1 MSRINTDLFLWPSEQ
16 SVVSSFMSDYKEVD
30 GVMMAHAIETRTGGS
45 PIAQI
50 VINKVETNVEIED
63 SLFKM
68 PKKEGGPKE
77 K

>member
-1 MSRINTDLFLWPSEQ
+1 MRDN
-16 SVVSSFMSDYKEVD
+16 KEVD
-30 GVMMAHAIETRTGGS
+30 GVMMAHAIETRTGDS

-68 PKKEGGPKE
+68 PKKKGEEKE